1 MTVAHLWF
9 DDKIFEADTTEDQT
23 GANYDKTTPG
33 WRAITRCAVLCN
45 KAEFKAEQDQV
56 PVLQRECAGM
66 YREGFEPLVLDSFQ
80 SLCNLW
86 MMGI

>member
-66 YREGFEPLVLDSFQ
+66 YREGFEPLVLDSF
-80 SLCNLW
+80 
-86 MMGI
+86 